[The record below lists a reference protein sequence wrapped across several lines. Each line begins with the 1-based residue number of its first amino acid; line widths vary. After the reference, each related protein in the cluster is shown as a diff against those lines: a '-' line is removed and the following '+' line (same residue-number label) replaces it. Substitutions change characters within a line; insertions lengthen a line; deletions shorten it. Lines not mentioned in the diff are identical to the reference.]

1 MVPEAALKKKKL
13 RKKCRRQ
20 EKRRMTFHA
29 PLYVTVAKKCGAGTP
44 YYYNHYNVVCSGFG
58 TKIISC
64 LRQLFWQRRKEREEQ
79 NSFFFFHGC
88 WHYKRLMMH
97 FAQLQPN
104 YKWNSKAKKTIEAWD
119 FANRARAMRI
129 YVPYSFQVEAEEVP
143 WPKGG

>member
-1 MVPEAALKKKKL
+1 ML
-13 RKKCRRQ
+13 
-20 EKRRMTFHA
+20 HS
-29 PLYVTVAKKCGAGTP
+29 TVAKKCGAGTT
-44 YYYNHYNVVCSGFG
+44 YYNHYNVVCSGFG

-64 LRQLFWQRRKEREEQ
+64 LRQLFWERRKESREE
-79 NSFFFFHGC
+79 FFFFHG

-104 YKWNSKAKKTIEAWD
+104 YKWNSKAKKTIEAW
-119 FANRARAMRI
+119 AMRI

>member
-1 MVPEAALKKKKL
+1 ML
-13 RKKCRRQ
+13 
-20 EKRRMTFHA
+20 HS
-29 PLYVTVAKKCGAGTP
+29 TVAKKCGAGTT
-44 YYYNHYNVVCSGFG
+44 YYNHYNVVCSGFG

-79 NSFFFFHGC
+79 NSFFFFFHGC